1 MLRLLGFLL
10 PLALAFPPA
19 SVLASEFRLLQ
30 IDGYF
35 VKWGAPA
42 FGAGAEV
49 TYGFVT
55 EAESFP
61 DAINC
66 GEMAPM
72 DVLSAV
78 WGHNDAA
85 LEQIAADAF
94 AMWSA
99 AARIEFRR
107 AGPGERPD
115 ILIGTQAKPRRIA
128 FANVWH
134 EAEAAAGGIAP
145 LTAATIC
152 FNPEAAWVA
161 EDVGP
166 EAGETALDLRTVL
179 AHEIG
184 HAIGLGHPGPTGSL
198 MAFQPQGTVERLTP
212 GDVEGGLTLYGARAS
227 R

>member
-10 PLALAFPPA
+10 PFALAFPPA

-42 FGAGAEV
+42 FGAGAKV

-55 EAESFP
+55 RAESFP

-66 GEMAPM
+66 GGMAPM

-78 WGHNDAA
+78 WGHDDAA
-85 LEQIAADAF
+85 LKQIATDAF
-94 AMWSA
+94 RMWSA
-99 AARIEFRR
+99 ATRIEFRR

-134 EAEAAAGGIAP
+134 DVEAAADGIAP

-161 EDVGP
+161 EDVGA
-166 EAGETALDLRTVL
+166 EEALDLRTVL

-184 HAIGLGHPGPTGSL
+184 HAIGLGHPGPTGAL
-198 MAFQPQGTVERLTP
+198 MAFQPQGTVERLMA
-212 GDVEGGLTLYGARAS
+212 GDVEGSLTLYGARVL